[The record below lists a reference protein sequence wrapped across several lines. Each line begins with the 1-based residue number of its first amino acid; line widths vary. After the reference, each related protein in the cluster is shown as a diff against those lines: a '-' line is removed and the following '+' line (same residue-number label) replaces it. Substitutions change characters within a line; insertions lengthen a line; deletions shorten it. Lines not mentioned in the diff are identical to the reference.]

1 MVDSPFLYPNV
12 TSVPGTRTDTSRSDA
27 LKKQEGQK
35 SEFDGVLEGAIKT
48 DQDLLKNNLTKNL
61 DQVREPLKFSAHA
74 TQRLNDRRIK
84 LDAATMSKV
93 ADAIDKADAKG
104 VEDTLVLTSDAA
116 LIVNVKNRTVITA
129 IDKGSMNGN
138 VFTNIDGAIIV

>member
-1 MVDSPFLYPNV
+1 MICW
-12 TSVPGTRTDTSRSDA
+12 
-27 LKKQEGQK
+27 
-35 SEFDGVLEGAIKT
+35 LEIVIAS
-48 DQDLLKNNLTKNL
+48 QDLLKNNLTKNL